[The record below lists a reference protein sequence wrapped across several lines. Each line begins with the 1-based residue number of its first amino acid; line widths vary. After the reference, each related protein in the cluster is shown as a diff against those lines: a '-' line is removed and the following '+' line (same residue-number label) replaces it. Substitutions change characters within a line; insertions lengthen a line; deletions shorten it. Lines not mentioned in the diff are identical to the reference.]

1 MNLNNTIIIDYGM
14 GNLNSVLKKI
24 NKISGNVLITS
35 SPEELQQASK
45 IILPGVGHFS
55 KAVNNIKQL
64 GLWEVLNEMVL
75 VKKTPILGICLGM
88 QLMAKSSEEGN
99 VDGFGWFDAEV
110 VKFKVSDKIKFKV
123 PHMGWNTIEVKK
135 QSKLTENLPLS
146 PEFYFVHS
154 YHIKSYNVS
163 EVLANTIYDYE
174 FASALEKDNIFGVQF
189 HPEKSHDIGEKL
201 LTNFLN
207 L

>member
-1 MNLNNTIIIDYGM
+1 MKIAIVDYGM

-24 NKISGNVLITS
+24 SRVDSNATITS
-35 SPEELQQASK
+35 SPETLLKASK

-55 KAVNNIKQL
+55 KAVSNLKQL
-64 GLWEVLNEMVL
+64 GLWDILNDL
-75 VKKTPILGICLGM
+75 VVNQGKPILGICLGM
-88 QLMAKSSEEGN
+88 QLMTKFSEEGN
-99 VDGFGWFDAEV
+99 ESGFGWFDAEV

-123 PHMGWNTIEVKK
+123 PHMGWNTIDVKK
-135 QSKLTENLPLS
+135 QSKLTDNIPIN

-154 YHIKSYNVS
+154 YHIKSNIDS
-163 EVLANTIYDYE
+163 QVLANTTYDYE
-174 FASALEKDNIFGVQF
+174 FVSALEKDNIYGVQF
-189 HPEKSHDIGEKL
+189 HPEKSHEIGEKL

>member
-1 MNLNNTIIIDYGM
+1 LNNTIIIDYGM

-64 GLWEVLNEMVL
+64 GLWEVLNEMVF

-110 VKFKVSDKIKFKV
+110 IKFKVSDKIKFKV

-154 YHIKSYNVS
+154 YHIKSYNDS